1 MTVPREVAVEA
12 PVSGYEVGV
21 DEEHELAFTRIA
33 LARIALVS
41 VAVALVGLG
50 LLEGTWLVGSVAVAV
65 MLVGG
70 FPILKDA
77 WEAVPARRM
86 TMELSMTIALLAAL
100 AIGEFLTV
108 LVIVLFV
115 LIAEEI
121 EKLTVGRGR
130 RAIEDL
136 LAFLPRRIFVRSG
149 GDVREVDASEVRLH
163 DVVVVKPGSLVP
175 VDGTVLA
182 GSSAVDQATITG
194 ESLPVEKISGMSV
207 FAGTINQSGTLD
219 VRTESLGRDTTF
231 GRIVEAVE
239 RAERTR
245 APIQKTANRLAGYLV
260 YFTLAAA
267 AVTFLV
273 TGDVRA
279 TISVVIAAGA
289 CGIAAG
295 TPLAIL
301 GAIGRAARQ
310 GSIIKGGIALEV
322 LGRADTIVLDKTGT
336 LTFGRP
342 SVVALRA
349 APGVS
354 ESELLDAAAT
364 AERPSEHALAR
375 AILVRAVGAAPH
387 YPDSFEAFPGKGVRA
402 TTDDVEVLA
411 GSRSFLAER
420 GVPLPEVSP
429 GAHGGTEI
437 YVAKAGLLL
446 GSIEVADMLRAEAVE
461 AVRSLRAMRLR
472 TVLLTGDAR
481 TVAETIGVQL
491 GVDEVRAEL
500 LPHDKVQRVRELTR
514 EGRTVVMVGDG
525 VNDAP
530 ALIEASVGIAMGSGT
545 DVARECAGVVL
556 IGDDLVKLV
565 ETLRIARRCRRII
578 YANFTGTIVVDA
590 AAMALAAFGVLTPIL
605 ASVVHV
611 GSELAFILN
620 SARLLTRPDAESSGA
635 RASGAGRLGAVSPSS
650 GRAAA
655 LAPRA

>member
-1 MTVPREVAVEA
+1 MTPAGPGVHGA
-12 PVSGYEVGV
+12 PVSS
-21 DEEHELAFTRIA
+21 DERGPEQEHEPALTRFA
-33 LARIALVS
+33 LARIALVAL
-41 VAVALVGLG
+41 AVAGVGLG
-50 LLEGTWLVGSVAVAV
+50 ALEGSWLLGGVAVV
-65 MLVGG
+65 VTLVGG
-70 FPILKDA
+70 FPILEEA
-77 WEAVPARRM
+77 WEAIPERRM

-100 AIGEFLTV
+100 VIGEFLTV

-136 LAFLPRRIFVRSG
+136 LAFLPRRVFLRSG
-149 GDVREVDASEVRLH
+149 GDVLEVDASELRPGHVI
-163 DVVVVKPGSLVP
+163 VVKPGARVP

-182 GSSAVDQATITG
+182 GHSAVDQATITG
-194 ESLPVEKISGMSV
+194 ESLPVEKVPGTSV
-207 FAGTINQSGTLD
+207 FAGTINQTGTLD
-219 VRTESLGRDTTF
+219 VRTERLGRDTTF

-239 RAERTR
+239 RADRTR

-273 TGDVRA
+273 TRDARA

-342 SVVALRA
+342 EVVALRPA
-349 APGVS
+349 QGISDV
-354 ESELLDAAAT
+354 ELLGTAAT

-375 AILVRAVGAAPH
+375 AILTRASGAATRD
-387 YPDSFEAFPGKGVRA
+387 PDLFEAFPGKGVRA
-402 TTDDVEVLA
+402 IVAGVEVLA
-411 GSRSFLAER
+411 GSRAFLAGR
-420 GVPLPEVSP
+420 DVSLPDVLPE
-429 GAHGGTEI
+429 ARGGTEI
-437 YVAKAGLLL
+437 FVAKAGTFL
-446 GSIEVADMLRAEAVE
+446 GSIEVADTLRGEAVQS
-461 AVRSLRAMRLR
+461 VRSLRAMGLR

-481 TVAETIGVQL
+481 PVAEAIGSQL

-500 LPHDKVQRVRELTR
+500 LPHDKVQRVRELTG

-530 ALIEASVGIAMGSGT
+530 ALVEASVGIAMGSGT
-545 DVARECAGVVL
+545 DVARECASVVL
-556 IGDDLVKLV
+556 IGDDLLKLV

-578 YANFTGTIVVDA
+578 FANFAGTILVDS
-590 AAMALAAFGVLTPIL
+590 AAMALAAVGILTPIL

-620 SARLLTRPDAESSGA
+620 SARLLTRPEAVSSGA
-635 RASGAGRLGAVSPSS
+635 GELGDAPMGGTRLGLSSPHAVSE
-650 GRAAA
+650 
-655 LAPRA
+655 

>member
-1 MTVPREVAVEA
+1 VTVPREVAVAA

-21 DEEHELAFTRIA
+21 DEEHEPAFTRIA
-33 LARIALVS
+33 MARIALVA
-41 VAVALVGLG
+41 VAVAGVGLSVLG
-50 LLEGTWLVGSVAVAV
+50 GTWLVGGIAVV
-65 MLVGG
+65 VTLVGG
-70 FPILKDA
+70 FPILEEA
-77 WEAVPARRM
+77 WEAIPARRM

-136 LAFLPRRIFVRSG
+136 LAFLPRRVFVRSG
-149 GDVREVDASEVRLH
+149 GDVREVDASEVRPG
-163 DVVVVKPGSLVP
+163 DVVVVKPGARIP

-182 GSSAVDQATITG
+182 GSSAVEQAAITG
-194 ESLPVEKISGMSV
+194 ESLPVEKVPGTSV
-207 FAGTINQSGTLD
+207 FAGTINQTGTLD
-219 VRTESLGRDTTF
+219 VRTERLGRDTTF

-239 RAERTR
+239 RADRTR

-267 AVTFLV
+267 AVTFFV
-273 TGDVRA
+273 TRDARA

-342 SVVALRA
+342 EVVALRPA
-349 APGVS
+349 AGISDVA
-354 ESELLDAAAT
+354 LLETAAT

-375 AILVRAVGAAPH
+375 AILARAAGVKPRD
-387 YPDSFEAFPGKGVRA
+387 PEQFEAFPGKGVRA
-402 TTDDVEVLA
+402 IVDGVEVLA
-411 GSRSFLAER
+411 GSRAFLAGLDVR
-420 GVPLPEVSP
+420 LPELSP
-429 GAHGGTEI
+429 EAHGGTEI
-437 YVAKAGLLL
+437 FVARAATFL
-446 GSIEVADMLRAEAVE
+446 GSIEVADTLRGEAVE
-461 AVRSLRAMRLR
+461 AVRSFRTMGLR

-481 TVAETIGVQL
+481 PVAEAIAGQL

-514 EGRTVVMVGDG
+514 EGHTVVMVGDG

-530 ALIEASVGIAMGSGT
+530 ALVEASVGIAMGSGT
-545 DVARECAGVVL
+545 DVARECASVVL
-556 IGDDLVKLV
+556 IGDDLLKLV

-578 YANFTGTIVVDA
+578 YANFAGTILIDG
-590 AAMALAAFGVLTPIL
+590 AAMALAAVGILTPIL
-605 ASVVHV
+605 ASIVHV

-620 SARLLTRPDAESSGA
+620 SARLLTRPARASSGA
-635 RASGAGRLGAVSPSS
+635 RSVEDASTQGK
-650 GRAAA
+650 AAA
-655 LAPRA
+655 PWGASRTRVA